1 MQTTASTHTPTG
13 FFDLPPEVRNSIYDY
28 ALVPANG
35 IRPLDPTAEVP
46 NTALLAASPLIKAEA
61 EKMYWESN
69 RVVFEL
75 SNRDVLAGAPAAA
88 EWLLAAGSEKIAKL
102 SSLTITRGARFSI
115 ELCHGLYNGNTPG
128 LVLQNLH
135 LAPAHWDVSWGPAPY
150 VYDSSHVTA
159 SINFALRQLYAEPD
173 LDLASHFGHNLV
185 GGLAQFLAPLDWR
198 CSWDYDCSDHGQRMP
213 GVARWDPG
221 PIKFYNKEYLHP
233 QRLEEER
240 IMKEMEGDEGPEP

>member
-102 SSLTITRGARFSI
+102 SSLTITRGARFSM

-128 LVLQNLH
+128 LVLHNLH
-135 LAPAHWDVSWGPAPY
+135 LAPAHWD
-150 VYDSSHVTA
+150 
-159 SINFALRQLYAEPD
+159 LYAEPD

-185 GGLAQFLAPLDWR
+185 GGLAQFLAPLDSR
-198 CSWDYDCSDHGQRMP
+198 CSWDYDCSKYNALQAIMGNACL
-213 GVARWDPG
+213 GWARWDPG

-240 IMKEMEGDEGPEP
+240 ITKEMEGDEGPEP